1 MRQVVAALLLA
12 SSLVACTDDPVE
24 EGSGSQSVVIDNR
37 LAANRLA
44 ANRLAAN
51 RLAAN
56 RLAANRLAANR
67 LEIDPIGAGDLLK
80 TPEGIE
86 LMTFIVSCA
95 LPSGVT
101 LVATEPGTGTVL
113 EFFGEVGLAPKWEKH
128 ALDKKGQRWIS
139 ACLYARV
146 NANNVTVPISM
157 RGPHKGLVTTPDEV
171 RDWPLQEAAFYGNY
185 FRPVTE
191 PIVWIACRGKDQAH
205 GENGGLVDRDCA
217 EPDPAHPGLTICG
230 FTYAGDCGDYDPP
243 ASAHACRHF
252 SKNGYWTGC
261 QDEAAFGANHHWTT
275 SHDDDDDDGDSDH
288 DDDDDHYSHGQCD
301 RHATYHQVIT
311 TFVQN

>member
-1 MRQVVAALLLA
+1 MRHVVAALLLA
-12 SSLVACTDDPVE
+12 SSLVACTDEAVE
-24 EGSGSQSVVIDNR
+24 EGSGSQSVVVDNR

-67 LEIDPIGAGDLLK
+67 LELDPIGAGDLLK

-86 LMTFIVSCA
+86 LMNFIVGCA

-101 LVATEPGTGTVL
+101 LVAKQPGTGTQL
-113 EFFGEVGLAPKWEKH
+113 EFFGEIGLAPKWETKP
-128 ALDKKGQRWIS
+128 LDKKGQRWIS

-146 NANNVTVPISM
+146 NANNVTVSVSL
-157 RGPHKGLVTTPDEV
+157 RGPHKSLATTADEV

-191 PIVWIACRGKDQAH
+191 PIIWIACRGKDQAH
-205 GENGGLVDRDCA
+205 METGGLVDRDCA
-217 EPDPAHPGLTICG
+217 EPDPAHPGLTMCG

-243 ASAHACRHF
+243 KSDHACRKF
-252 SKNGYWTGC
+252 STHGYWAGC
-261 QDEAAFGANHHWTT
+261 QDASRFEGDNHWA
-275 SHDDDDDDGDSDH
+275 SHDDDDDDGDHDH
-288 DDDDDHYSHGQCD
+288 DDDDDQYSHGQCD
-301 RHATYHQVIT
+301 HHATYHQVIT
-311 TFVQN
+311 TFVQNQ